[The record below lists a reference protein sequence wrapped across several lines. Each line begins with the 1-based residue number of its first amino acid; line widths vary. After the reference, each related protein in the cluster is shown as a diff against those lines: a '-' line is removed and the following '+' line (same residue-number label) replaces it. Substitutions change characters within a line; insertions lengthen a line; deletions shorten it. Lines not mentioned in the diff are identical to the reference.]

1 MSVDDVFVRAGDLAA
16 GGNILLA
23 AGAGPD
29 GRADARV
36 TILSGISTRETFSQR
51 KSSGFGLFTCGGR
64 LDFYRARLDRSQT
77 GSVENVASTLVAGG
91 DIDVLAPGDVVVG
104 GSVLAALCL
113 ATLVAGRDLALLPG
127 GEAQSRSHY
136 SRRSGFGFGVSA
148 GGGAGVVLE
157 AGRDARLVAASISSP
172 ADVDILAGRDL
183 SILPGASAQS
193 RTRVQTQSFAGIIA
207 TVGTN
212 VVGAARR
219 LASSL
224 DTFGSGYGNSTYR
237 AIGMA
242 SGVMQAADAVRD
254 LSNPQLTASV
264 SVGYSQSRSSLIE
277 QATGVVPATLDAGRD
292 LTLVAVQ
299 ARAGRDLALIAG
311 RDNAVTAAQGTA
323 PPRRWRC

>member
-148 GGGAGVVLE
+148 GGGAGVVPLRT
-157 AGRDARLVAASISSP
+157 AATPAPVAEDPHISPSP
-172 ADVDILAGRDL
+172 ADVDILRRARSFD
-183 SILPGASAQS
+183 PPPAASAQ
-193 RTRVQTQSFAGIIA
+193 RPHAVQTQSFAGNQSPQ
-207 TVGTN
+207 VGTN
-212 VVGAARR
+212 VV
-219 LASSL
+219 
-224 DTFGSGYGNSTYR
+224 
-237 AIGMA
+237 
-242 SGVMQAADAVRD
+242 
-254 LSNPQLTASV
+254 
-264 SVGYSQSRSSLIE
+264 
-277 QATGVVPATLDAGRD
+277 
-292 LTLVAVQ
+292 
-299 ARAGRDLALIAG
+299 
-311 RDNAVTAAQGTA
+311 
-323 PPRRWRC
+323 